1 MVNVGLLMDL
11 FIQVIGLM
19 IKKVDKEN
27 LSSQIQINMKV
38 SSRMIKDMEK
48 EPLLHPIMKST
59 QEIGKMIKETDLAL
73 AIMQMKQFMKV
84 IG

>member
-1 MVNVGLLMDL
+1 
-11 FIQVIGLM
+11 
-19 IKKVDKEN
+19 
-27 LSSQIQINMKV
+27 
-38 SSRMIKDMEK
+38 MIKDMEK